1 MHSNLK
7 RLLRALAREGLDVTY
22 EDSIYRI
29 RLVGQAGFPQ
39 AEVLLP
45 ADLPVE
51 AKALKQLAQLAALRH
66 PDGSGVERAYATPDF
81 HPGDSGVAI
90 GSVIRT
96 RDLLVPAAVGTDIN
110 CGMRLHVFDVSLDAF
125 LSRRDDFVERMKGD
139 FFFGKR
145 DLPFDGATATAMFHD
160 GSEGW
165 LPKALKTP
173 RGRLV
178 QADQQQLTGELD
190 RVYARGSLQGDARW
204 APHGFIPREG
214 LGRDASL
221 ATIGGGNHF
230 VEVQCIEEI
239 VDRQR
244 AWELG
249 LRTGQLTFMIH
260 SGSRDVGKHI
270 GVQWAQKAKD
280 AWPKGAQYPD
290 GGILPISAKANPEL
304 AAEYLTAEATAAN
317 YGFVN
322 RLLLAEL
329 VRLRLREVHGDVEA
343 PLIYD
348 IPHNITL
355 REYDAYVARKGA
367 CPAHAGQLV
376 IIPGSMGASSYLL
389 VGLGS
394 ERHLSSASHGA
405 GRAQSRFQMSRGG
418 ATKNEGALG
427 LSGVDCVSLRE
438 ERRIEEAPAAYK
450 PIGPVIDSQ
459 VKAGVVAV
467 VARMR
472 PILTFKA

>member
-29 RLVGQAGFPQ
+29 RLVGKTSFPQ

-51 AKALKQLAQLAALRH
+51 SKALKQLAQLAALRH
-66 PDGSGVERAYATPDF
+66 PDGSAVERAYATPDF

-90 GSVIRT
+90 GSVLRT
-96 RDLLVPAAVGTDIN
+96 RDLIVPAAVGTDIN
-110 CGMRLHVFDVSLDAF
+110 CGMRLHVFDVTLDAF

-160 GSEGW
+160 GVDGW
-165 LPKALKTP
+165 LPKALGTP

-178 QADQQQLTGELD
+178 QADRPQLTAEID
-190 RVYARGSLQGDARW
+190 RVYARGSLPGHARW
-204 APHGFIPREG
+204 APHGFIPQEG
-214 LGRDASL
+214 LGRDAAL

-230 VEVQCIEEI
+230 VEVQCVDEI

-249 LRTGQLTFMIH
+249 LRSGQLTFMIH

-270 GVQWAQKAKD
+270 GVQWAQKAKE
-280 AWPKGAQYPD
+280 AWPKGTPYPE
-290 GGILPISAKANPEL
+290 GGLLPISAKSNPEL
-304 AAEYLTAEATAAN
+304 AAQYLTAEATAAN

-329 VRLRLREVHGDVEA
+329 VRLRLREVHGEVEA

-355 REYDAYVARKGA
+355 RENEGYVARKGA

-405 GRAQSRFQMSRGG
+405 GRAQSRFEMSRRG
-418 ATKNEGALG
+418 AKKTEEDLG
-427 LSGVDCVSLRE
+427 LHGVDCVTLRA
-438 ERRIEEAPAAYK
+438 ERRVEEAPSAYK

-459 VKAGVVAV
+459 VKAGVVAL
-467 VARMR
+467 VARLR
-472 PILTFKA
+472 PVLTFKA